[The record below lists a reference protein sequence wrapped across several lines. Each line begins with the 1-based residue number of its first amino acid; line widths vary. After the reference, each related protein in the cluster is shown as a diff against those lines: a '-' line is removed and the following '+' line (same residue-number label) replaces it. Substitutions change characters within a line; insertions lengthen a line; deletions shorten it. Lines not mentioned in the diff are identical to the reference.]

1 MGGIPEM
8 DDYSV
13 RRLVNSIAAVVPRN
27 YVIMEVKSNLVE
39 AERKEILQRFSAPH
53 FRKVAHVVMGEPSA
67 EYKKLEQEKML
78 KEKQDK
84 SDKAWHA
91 KKAEKD
97 RKKQIAERQKQLAEA
112 KKKFEEDKKKKAE
125 EEKKKK
131 AEEAGEGEK
140 KDEEKKEEEKKED
153 EKEEKKDEEKKMEV
167 DESGDKE
174 EKKDETEE

>member
-1 MGGIPEM
+1 M
-8 DDYSV
+8 DNFSV

-27 YVIMEVKSNLVE
+27 YVIMEVQANLIE
-39 AERKEILQRFSAPH
+39 ADRKETLKRFSAPH

-67 EYKKLEQEKML
+67 EYKKMELEKME
-78 KEKQDK
+78 KE
-84 SDKAWHA
+84 
-91 KKAEKD
+91 

-112 KKKFEEDKKKKAE
+112 KKKFEEERKKKAE

-153 EKEEKKDEEKKMEV
+153 
-167 DESGDKE
+167 
-174 EKKDETEE
+174 

>member
-8 DDYSV
+8 GNFSV

-27 YVIMEVKSNLVE
+27 YVVMEVKSNLIE
-39 AERKEILQRFSAPH
+39 AERKQVLQRFSAPH

-67 EYKKLEQEKML
+67 EYKKMELEKML

-84 SDKAWHA
+84 SDAAWHA
-91 KKAEKD
+91 KKAEKE

-112 KKKFEEDKKKKAE
+112 KKKFEEERKKKAE

-140 KDEEKKEEEKKED
+140 KDEKKEEEKKED
-153 EKEEKKDEEKKMEV
+153 EKEEKNEEK
-167 DESGDKE
+167 
-174 EKKDETEE
+174 